1 MAPDRSGNA
10 PAPSP
15 IETISLLGTPLRR
28 PVFDPARRAV
38 LEADLSSARAN
49 RARDPSNET
58 NIIWL
63 GRRLAYLGRYN
74 DALAVFDDGL
84 KTHPDSFRLLR
95 HAGHRLI
102 TLRRF
107 EAAVDRLS
115 RAAALIH
122 DLPDEVEPDGA
133 PNALNLPRSTT
144 HSNIWYHLGLAHFL
158 LGEHERALPAFRAC
172 LGVSTNDDMLVA
184 VTHWLWMTLQRLRRH
199 DEAADALRPIRPE
212 MEIIENQAYHR
223 LCLLYQSR
231 GLGANA
237 DEPGL
242 IAPSAHADDWAAS
255 AMGDAAL
262 AFGLAHLDLV
272 EGRREQAMA
281 GFRRIV
287 QTHPWA
293 SFGAIAAEAEL
304 LRAR

>member
-1 MAPDRSGNA
+1 M
-10 PAPSP
+10 
-15 IETISLLGTPLRR
+15 
-28 PVFDPARRAV
+28 FDDERLAA
-38 LEADLSSARAN
+38 LERDLARARSN
-49 RARDPSNET
+49 YERDSSEEA
-58 NIIWL
+58 NIIWY
-63 GRRLAYLGRYN
+63 GRRLAYLGRYHESY
-74 DALAVFDDGL
+74 AVFESGL
-84 KTHPDSFRLLR
+84 RTHPDSFRLLR

-115 RAAALIH
+115 RAADLIQG
-122 DLPDEVEPDGA
+122 LPDEVEPDGA

-158 LGEHERALPAFRAC
+158 LGEFDRALPAFRAC

-184 VTHWLWMTLQRLRRH
+184 TTHWLWMTLQRLGRH
-199 DEAADALRPIRPE
+199 DEAADVLRPIRPE

-242 IAPSAHADDWAAS
+242 TAPSAHADDWAAS

-272 EGRREQAMA
+272 EGRREQAMNE
-281 GFRRIV
+281 FRRIV
-287 QTHPWA
+287 ETHPWA